1 MRKQLASAG
10 IKDTLSKI
18 PSRKT
23 FYKELKYAIC
33 NGIIAIESN
42 NNFGHEL
49 SLSHEIIRR
58 SDGRYL
64 KDLYIDIKGIF
75 SSAIPF
81 LLSKIQR
88 DRLSVIAEKT
98 CVANFFSNV
107 SQQRQIIPFMGKKS
121 FYRP

>member
-1 MRKQLASAG
+1 MRVG

-23 FYKELKYAIC
+23 FYNELKYAIS
-33 NGIIAIESN
+33 NGIIAIEYN

-49 SLSHEIIRR
+49 SLSHEIKRR
-58 SDGRYL
+58 SDGLYL

-75 SSAIPF
+75 SSTIPF